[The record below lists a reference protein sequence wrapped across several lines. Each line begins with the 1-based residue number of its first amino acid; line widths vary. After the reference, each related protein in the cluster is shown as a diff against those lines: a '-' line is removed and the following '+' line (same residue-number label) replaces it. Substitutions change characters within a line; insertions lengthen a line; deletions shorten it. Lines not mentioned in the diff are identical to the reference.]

1 METWRSNALDG
12 MHKLL
17 IDCLINQLSRLSNK
31 DIHLVKKD
39 MRDLQKKFGNCMTD
53 IAIITVLFNRYT
65 YKM

>member
-1 METWRSNALDG
+1 METWRSNALNQT
-12 MHKLL
+12 HKFL
-17 IDCLINQLSRLSNK
+17 IDHLINQLSRLNNK
-31 DIHLVKKD
+31 DIHLIKKD

>member
-1 METWRSNALDG
+1 METWRSNALDE

-17 IDCLINQLSRLSNK
+17 IDCSINQLSRLSNK

-53 IAIITVLFNRYT
+53 IAIITVLFNRYGL
-65 YKM
+65 